1 MTNEQYELN
10 LDKVSS
16 NPHITDI
23 LNMASNKIS
32 ANMNECLNEVREI
45 AQLDVIE
52 ETGVRC
58 MLIKT
63 QIKALEIA
71 LKPFLENPVD
81 VVEELMSLCKIEE
94 KPLNG

>member
-16 NPHITDI
+16 NPHITEV
-23 LNMASNKIS
+23 LNRTSNKIS

>member
-1 MTNEQYELN
+1 MTDEKYELN

-16 NPHITDI
+16 NSQITDI
-23 LNMASNKIS
+23 LNMTSNKIS
-32 ANMNECLNEVREI
+32 QNMNDCLNEVREI
-45 AQLDVIE
+45 SQLDVIE

-71 LKPFLENPVD
+71 LRPFLENPVD

-94 KPLNG
+94 KPLDG